1 MIRVAFFGTPD
12 FAVPSLRALIGSDKY
27 DVVCIVS
34 QPDKPVGRGSKV
46 VYGAVK
52 KMGLEHGI
60 PVLQPERISNELH
73 ILDEYKPDIIVTCA
87 FGQIL
92 RQNVLDYCKYG
103 VINVHGSLLPKYR
116 GSSPIQWAIIKG
128 ETKTGVTIMHT
139 DIGLDTGDIILMRE
153 MDISEHEIA
162 GELFVRM
169 SELGA
174 TALLEALD
182 QISAGTSSRIKQS
195 DTGVEPSK
203 YPMLNKDMAKIDF
216 DAMTAVEVVNFVR
229 GLNPWPVAWMEY
241 KGQKVR
247 VYKASVVQTGHDGS
261 ANNRELVIR
270 CNGDGYVRLDIIQL
284 EGGRVLPT
292 RDYVNGR
299 KIII

>member
-1 MIRVAFFGTPD
+1 MRVAFFGTPD
-12 FAVPSLRALIGSDKY
+12 FAVPSLRALISSDKY
-27 DVVCIVS
+27 EVVCIVA
-34 QPDKPVGRGSKV
+34 QPDKPVGRGGKV

-52 KMGLEHGI
+52 KVGLEHSI
-60 PVLQPERISNELH
+60 PVLQPDRISNEVG
-73 ILDEYKPDIIVTCA
+73 ILDEYAPDIIVTCA

-92 RQNVLDYCKYG
+92 RQNVIDYCKYG

-153 MDISEHEIA
+153 MDIGAEETA

-182 QISAGTSSRIKQS
+182 QISAGASARIKQS
-195 DTGVEPSK
+195 DTGIEPSK

-216 DAMTAVEVVNFVR
+216 DNMTAVEVVNFVR
-229 GLNPWPVAWMEY
+229 GLNPWPVAWTEY

-247 VYKASVVQTGHDGS
+247 VYRASVVDNVGD
-261 ANNRELVIR
+261 RELLIK
-270 CNGDGYVRLDIIQL
+270 CGDGGWVRLDVIQL
-284 EGGRVLPT
+284 EGGRVLLT
-292 RDYVNGR
+292 RDYINGR
-299 KIII
+299 KITL